1 MKGLG
6 IINWLRWDS
15 DSDLSATEKQIEV
28 MENFTELLNQNK
40 WEYSKHP
47 LTVLQSNIHPMR
59 YLLEVAGGQDDEPKG
74 IREGVWLERPLPMWE
89 NPDDENIV
97 SPFTDPNSPFYL
109 DREVVA
115 RDGVDPLS
123 SIIILGAIDEDI
135 FPDAW
140 GDEVLPDELVNYFAP
155 VTFTYWESEMWWI
168 VDDPN
173 FANEFVAYLEK
184 HGKEVL
190 TDENWNAFKAW
201 KMGA

>member
-1 MKGLG
+1 
-6 IINWLRWDS
+6 
-15 DSDLSATEKQIEV
+15 

-59 YLLEVAGGQDDEPKG
+59 YLLEVTGRQDDEPKG
-74 IREGVWLERPLPMWE
+74 TEGVWLERPVPMWE

-109 DREVVA
+109 DRDVVA

-123 SIIILGAIDEDI
+123 SIIILGAIDDEI
-135 FPDAW
+135 FPDYAW

-173 FANEFVAYLEK
+173 FANKFVGYLDK

-190 TDENWNAFKAW
+190 TDENWNAFNAW